1 MGHCRALNTG
11 VVNPREVYQI
21 MKTVLLAGA
30 FLLSS
35 SFMVAQSSQAPA
47 STPPTLP
54 QSQSQPA
61 PDQQPSSS
69 PSSTMPSADQSSQ
82 TAAGQSSMG
91 SQSADNSSSQ
101 KIEGCLAQSG
111 SDYTLADASGTTY
124 KLTGDTSKLS
134 SHVGEQ
140 VEVKG
145 SPASDSSS
153 ASSASPSSD
162 SSSAASAGSS
172 SASGA
177 SAAGKSFTVQSVKRV
192 SKSCSNAQP
201 KQ

>member
-1 MGHCRALNTG
+1 
-11 VVNPREVYQI
+11 

-35 SFMVAQSSQAPA
+35 SFLVAQNQAPA

-61 PDQQPSSS
+61 PDQQPSAS
-69 PSSTMPSADQSSQ
+69 PSSTMPSADQSS
-82 TAAGQSSMG
+82 MG
-91 SQSADNSSSQ
+91 SQSDSSAQ

-111 SDYTLADASGTTY
+111 SDFTLADASGTTY
-124 KLTGDTSKLS
+124 KLTGETSKLS

-145 SPASDSSS
+145 SPASDSSA
-153 ASSASPSSD
+153 ASSAAPSAD
-162 SSSAASAGSS
+162 SSAASAGSS

-177 SAAGKSFTVQSVKRV
+177 SAAAKSFTVQSVKRIA
-192 SKSCSNAQP
+192 KSCSNAQP

>member
-1 MGHCRALNTG
+1 
-11 VVNPREVYQI
+11 

-35 SFMVAQSSQAPA
+35 SFLVAQNQSPA

-61 PDQQPSSS
+61 PDQQPSTS
-69 PSSTMPSADQSSQ
+69 PSSTMPSTDQS
-82 TAAGQSSMG
+82 AQSSMG
-91 SQSADNSSSQ
+91 SQSDSSAQ
-101 KIEGCLAQSG
+101 KIEGCLSQTASG
-111 SDYTLADASGTTY
+111 FALADASGTTY
-124 KLTGDTSKLS
+124 NLAGDTSKLS

-145 SPASDSSS
+145 TPASGSA
-153 ASSASPSSD
+153 ASSAAPSSD
-162 SSSAASAGSS
+162 SSAASAGASGTPS
-172 SASGA
+172 SAGQ
-177 SAAGKSFTVQSVKRV
+177 SFTVQSVKKIA
-192 SKSCSNAQP
+192 KSCANAQP

>member
-1 MGHCRALNTG
+1 
-11 VVNPREVYQI
+11 
-21 MKTVLLAGA
+21 
-30 FLLSS
+30 
-35 SFMVAQSSQAPA
+35 
-47 STPPTLP
+47 
-54 QSQSQPA
+54 
-61 PDQQPSSS
+61 
-69 PSSTMPSADQSSQ
+69 SSQ
-82 TAAGQSSMG
+82 TSSGQSSMG

-111 SDYTLADASGTTY
+111 SNYTLADASGTTY
-124 KLTGDTSKLS
+124 NLTGDTSKLS

-145 SPASDSSS
+145 TPASDSSS

-162 SSSAASAGSS
+162 SSASAAGSS

-177 SAAGKSFTVQSVKRV
+177 SSAGAAGKSFTVQGVKRI

>member
-1 MGHCRALNTG
+1 MGHRRALSYG
-11 VVNPREVYQI
+11 VVNPREVYQN

-61 PDQQPSSS
+61 PDQQPSSAS

-82 TAAGQSSMG
+82 TSAGQSSMG

-111 SDYTLADASGTTY
+111 SDFTLADASGITY

-145 SPASDSSS
+145 MPASDSA
-153 ASSASPSSD
+153 ASSATPSSD
-162 SSSAASAGSS
+162 SSAAAAGSS
-172 SASGA
+172 SA
-177 SAAGKSFTVQSVKRV
+177 SAAGKSFTVQHVKRI
-192 SKSCSNAQP
+192 SKTCSNAQP

>member
-1 MGHCRALNTG
+1 
-11 VVNPREVYQI
+11 

-61 PDQQPSSS
+61 PDQQPSSTS

-82 TAAGQSSMG
+82 TSAGQSSMG

-111 SDYTLADASGTTY
+111 SDFTLADASGTTY

-145 SPASDSSS
+145 MPASDSSS

-162 SSSAASAGSS
+162 STAAAAGSS
-172 SASGA
+172 SASST
-177 SAAGKSFTVQSVKRV
+177 SAAGKSFTVQHVKRI
-192 SKSCSNAQP
+192 SKTCSNAQP

>member
-1 MGHCRALNTG
+1 
-11 VVNPREVYQI
+11 

-35 SFMVAQSSQAPA
+35 SFLVAQNQAPA

-61 PDQQPSSS
+61 PDQQPSAS
-69 PSSTMPSADQSSQ
+69 PSSTMPAAD
-82 TAAGQSSMG
+82 QSSMG
-91 SQSADNSSSQ
+91 SQSDSSAQ

-111 SDYTLADASGTTY
+111 SDFTLADASGTTY
-124 KLTGDTSKLS
+124 KLTGETSKLS

-145 SPASDSSS
+145 SPAAD
-153 ASSASPSSD
+153 
-162 SSSAASAGSS
+162 SSAASSAAPSTS
-172 SASGA
+172 DNASAASTSASGA
-177 SAAGKSFTVQSVKRV
+177 SASEKSFTVQSVKRIA
-192 SKSCSNAQP
+192 KSCSNAQP

>member
-1 MGHCRALNTG
+1 
-11 VVNPREVYQI
+11 

-35 SFMVAQSSQAPA
+35 SFLVAQNQSPA

-61 PDQQPSSS
+61 PDQQPSTS
-69 PSSTMPSADQSSQ
+69 PSSTIPSTDQS
-82 TAAGQSSMG
+82 AQSPMG
-91 SQSADNSSSQ
+91 SQSDSSAQ
-101 KIEGCLAQSG
+101 KIEGCLSQTASG
-111 SDYTLADASGTTY
+111 FALADASGTTY
-124 KLTGDTSKLS
+124 NLTGDTSKLS

-145 SPASDSSS
+145 TPASGSA
-153 ASSASPSSD
+153 ASSAAPSSD
-162 SSSAASAGSS
+162 SSAASAG
-172 SASGA
+172 ASGA
-177 SAAGKSFTVQSVKRV
+177 ASSAGQSFTVQSVKKIA
-192 SKSCSNAQP
+192 KSCSNAQP

>member
-1 MGHCRALNTG
+1 
-11 VVNPREVYQI
+11 

-61 PDQQPSSS
+61 PDQQPSS
-69 PSSTMPSADQSSQ
+69 TMPSADQSSQ
-82 TAAGQSSMG
+82 TSAGQSSMG

-140 VEVKG
+140 VEIKG
-145 SPASDSSS
+145 MPASGSAASSS
-153 ASSASPSSD
+153 GSASTPASHNASSQGQASASGSNAGGA
-162 SSSAASAGSS
+162 SAASA
-172 SASGA
+172 SGQ
-177 SAAGKSFTVQSVKRV
+177 SFTVQHVKRI

>member
-1 MGHCRALNTG
+1 MGG
-11 VVNPREVYQI
+11 FKI

-35 SFMVAQSSQAPA
+35 SFLVAQNQSPA

-69 PSSTMPSADQSSQ
+69 PSSTMPSADQSAQ
-82 TAAGQSSMG
+82 AG
-91 SQSADNSSSQ
+91 SQSDSSAQKIDSSAQ
-101 KIEGCLAQSG
+101 KIEGCLSQTASG
-111 SDYTLADASGTTY
+111 FALADASGTTY
-124 KLTGDTSKLS
+124 NLTGDTSKLS

-145 SPASDSSS
+145 TPASGSA
-153 ASSASPSSD
+153 ASSAAPSAD
-162 SSSAASAGSS
+162 SSAASAG
-172 SASGA
+172 ASGAA
-177 SAAGKSFTVQSVKRV
+177 SAAGQSFTVQSVKKIA
-192 SKSCSNAQP
+192 KSCANAQP